1 VPIIHL
7 RKSIDGV
14 PESATLAINEKS
26 AELVAQGRDIIRFGL
41 GQSPFPVPGAV
52 VESLR
57 QHAAEK
63 DYLPVQGLAPLRESV
78 AAWHERHSGF
88 STTAADIVVGPGSKE
103 LLYQVQ
109 LALDAELVLPS
120 PCWVSYAPQ
129 ARIARSPVAV
139 LETTWED
146 RWRLDPERLAHHCA
160 KETGRC
166 RILLLNYPCNPT
178 GLTYTHTELEALA
191 AVAAEHGVIIAA
203 DEIYGPLQHAGHHRS
218 IAGWYPEGTIVTGGL
233 SKWCGAGGWRLG
245 TAAFP
250 SGLKEVRKAVQA
262 VASET
267 FTSVSAPIQYAAI
280 TAFEGSEAIDDY
292 LARCRRL
299 LSALGDQCV
308 EILRASGLRVHDPEG
323 GFYLLL
329 DLRPLAEP
337 LAARGITTGAQAAD
351 RLLEE
356 TGVALLPG
364 EEFNRPKGELSLRM
378 AYVAFDGAAA
388 LAACENLPANAP
400 LDTAF
405 LERTC
410 GPTLEG
416 VRRIRDWLT
425 GD

>member
-1 VPIIHL
+1 MPTIHL

-14 PESATLAINEKS
+14 PESATLAINERS
-26 AELVAQGRDIIRFGL
+26 AELIAQGRDIIRFGL
-41 GQSPFPVPGAV
+41 GQSPFPVPPTV

-57 QHAAEK
+57 HHAAEK
-63 DYLPVQGLAPLRESV
+63 DYLPVQGLAPLRESI
-78 AAWHERHSGF
+78 AGWHKRHSGF

-146 RWRLDPERLAHHCA
+146 RWRLDPDRLAHNCS
-160 KETGRC
+160 KEPGRC

-178 GLTYTHTELEALA
+178 GLTYTHAELAALA
-191 AVAAEHGVIIAA
+191 AVAAEHGVIIVA
-203 DEIYGPLQHAGHHRS
+203 DEIYGPLQHAGDHRS
-218 IAGWYPEGTIVTGGL
+218 IASWYPEGTLVTGGL

-245 TAAFP
+245 TATFP

-280 TAFEGSEAIDDY
+280 TAFDGSAAIDDY
-292 LARCRRL
+292 LGHCRRL
-299 LSALGDQCV
+299 LTALGASCV
-308 EILRASGLRVHDPEG
+308 ETLRSSGLGVHDPEG

-329 DLRPLAEP
+329 DLRPLAES
-337 LAARGITTGAQAAD
+337 LAARGITTGTQAAEG
-351 RLLEE
+351 LLEE

-364 EEFNRPKGELSLRM
+364 EDFNRPAGELSLRM

-388 LAACENLPANAP
+388 LAACESLPADAP
-400 LDTAF
+400 LEPAF

-410 GPTLEG
+410 GPTLDG
-416 VRRIRDWLT
+416 VQRIRDWLA
-425 GD
+425 GP

>member
-1 VPIIHL
+1 LPNIRL
-7 RKSIDGV
+7 RESIDGV

-26 AELVAQGRDIIRFGL
+26 AALVAQGRDIIRFGL
-41 GQSPFPVPGAV
+41 GQSPFPVPEAV

-57 QHAAEK
+57 EHAAEK
-63 DYLPVQGLAPLRESV
+63 DYLPVQGLAPLRESI
-78 AAWHERHSGF
+78 AAWHGRNSGF
-88 STTAADIVVGPGSKE
+88 SSTAEDIVVGPGSKE

-109 LALDAELVLPS
+109 LALEAELVLPS

-139 LETTWED
+139 LETTWKD
-146 RWRLDPERLAHHCA
+146 RWRLDPDRLAHHCA
-160 KETGRC
+160 KQPGRC

-178 GLTYTHTELEALA
+178 GLTYTDAELAALA

-203 DEIYGPLQHAGHHRS
+203 DEIYGPLQHAGNHRS
-218 IAGWYPEGTIVTGGL
+218 IAGWYPEGSIVTGGL

-250 SGLKEVRKAVQA
+250 TGLKEVRKAVQA

-280 TAFEGSEAIDDY
+280 TAFHGSEAIDDY
-292 LARCRRL
+292 LVQCRRL
-299 LSALGDQCV
+299 LSALGESCV
-308 EILRASGLRVHDPEG
+308 ETLRTAGLRIHDPEG

-329 DLRPLAEP
+329 DLRPLTEP
-337 LAARGITTGAQAAD
+337 LAERGITTGAQLSD
-351 RLLEE
+351 RLLQE

-364 EEFNRPKGELSLRM
+364 EDFNRPEGELSLRM

-388 LAACENLPANAP
+388 LAACEGLPSHTP
-400 LDTAF
+400 LDEPF

-416 VRRIRDWLT
+416 VRRIRDWLNSS
-425 GD
+425 